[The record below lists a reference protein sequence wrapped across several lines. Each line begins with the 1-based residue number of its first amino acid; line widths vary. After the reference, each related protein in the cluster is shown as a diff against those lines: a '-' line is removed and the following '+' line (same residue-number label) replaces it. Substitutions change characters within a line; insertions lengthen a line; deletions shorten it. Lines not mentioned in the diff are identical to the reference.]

1 MNSWKNKYHTLNSI
15 TLSENNP
22 IIMATPQ
29 IKRPRPP
36 PIKLTIPL
44 LSTDRFA
51 HTSPVDD
58 VMSPGCFIEPYV
70 LTEQQRDVVDKIQQL
85 RKQIQRTTHR
95 DKDDKAR
102 VLDDKA
108 LFLSSAIVA
117 ECYYHT
123 NQDTVLVS
131 CLTHREGRSQE
142 SRPDSIFAYD
152 VKDCERIKILRKL
165 DTITAWIDKQINA
178 DKTVILHCYAGINR
192 SASIALAYHCLKT
205 GNDIIAGFKYLAEQ
219 RPGILSNTK
228 FIEQLVIWADS
239 RGLMPTDM

>member
-1 MNSWKNKYHTLNSI
+1 
-15 TLSENNP
+15 
-22 IIMATPQ
+22 MATPQ

-36 PIKLTIPL
+36 PIELKNPV
-44 LSTDRFA
+44 SATDWFS
-51 HTSPVDD
+51 HTSPVED

-70 LTEQQRDVVDKIQQL
+70 LTKQQRDVVDKIRQF
-85 RKQIQRTTHR
+85 RKQIQHTTPS

-102 VLDDKA
+102 VLDDKD

-117 ECYYHT
+117 ECHYYT
-123 NQDTVLVS
+123 NQKTVLVS
-131 CLTHREGRSQE
+131 CLTQREGRSQE

-152 VKDCERIKILRKL
+152 VKDCESIKILRKL
-165 DTITAWIDKQINA
+165 DNITAWIDKQIQSG
-178 DKTVILHCYAGINR
+178 KTVFLHCYAGINR

-205 GNDIIAGFKYLAEQ
+205 GHDIVTGFKYLAEQ

-239 RGLMPTDM
+239 NGLMPTDM